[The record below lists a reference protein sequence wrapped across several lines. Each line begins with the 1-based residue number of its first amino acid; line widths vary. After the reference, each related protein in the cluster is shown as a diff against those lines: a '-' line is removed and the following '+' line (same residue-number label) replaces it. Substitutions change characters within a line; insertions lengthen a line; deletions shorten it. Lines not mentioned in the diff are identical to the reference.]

1 MTKIDSVENRHR
13 RRYIPKT
20 RQKRTRDPQQRRQ
33 ELCDAAIQVLADEG
47 AKGLSHIKVDR
58 YAQMPDGTTSV
69 HFRTR
74 KALIYAIAARVAEL
88 DMREF
93 VSAMDATHD
102 AAGSTDLMLSRLAD
116 LAMKSAEEP
125 ALSRTKA
132 RFELLMQAPRDP
144 ELMEIFRENTMRFAT
159 MSLEAVAQLQPT
171 DADSDPALINDQAFA
186 ITTFIAGL
194 QIGYVYGGE
203 RAIASAEKID
213 DYLHAVIEGVANRHR
228 KTTPTAG

>member
-1 MTKIDSVENRHR
+1 MDQHR
-13 RRYIPKT
+13 GGYISKT
-20 RQKRTRDPQQRRQ
+20 PQKRTRDPLQRRQ

-58 YAQMPDGTTSV
+58 RAQVPDGTTSV

-93 VSAMDATHD
+93 VSATDATHD
-102 AAGSTDLMLSRLAD
+102 AADSTDLMLSRLAD

-144 ELMEIFRENTMRFAT
+144 ELMEIFRENTMRFAA
-159 MSLEAVAQLQPT
+159 MSLEAVAQLQP
-171 DADSDPALINDQAFA
+171 AGASPDPTLINDQAFA

-203 RAIASAEKID
+203 RAMASAEKID
-213 DYLHAVIEGVANRHR
+213 DYLHAVIEGVANRHQKNR
-228 KTTPTAG
+228 FPAKG

>member
-1 MTKIDSVENRHR
+1 MENRHR

-20 RQKRTRDPQQRRQ
+20 RQKGVRDPQQHRQ

-58 YAQMPDGTTSV
+58 HAQMPDGTTSV

-102 AAGSTDLMLSRLAD
+102 VAGSTDLMLSRLAD
-116 LAMKSAEEP
+116 LAMKSGEEP

-144 ELMEIFRENTMRFAT
+144 DLMEIFRENTMRFAA
-159 MSLEAVAQLQPT
+159 MSLEAVAQLQSA
-171 DADSDPALINDQAFA
+171 DAGSDPALIDDQAFA

-203 RAIASAEKID
+203 RAVASAEKID
-213 DYLHAVIEGVANRHR
+213 DYLHAVIEGVANKHQ
-228 KTTPTAG
+228 KTRFPAKG